1 MNNSGFNWALIQSFL
16 AALEHGSLLGAARA
30 TGVSQPT
37 LGRHIAELE
46 SQLHLLLFERTGRGL
61 QPTAHALELAEAAR
75 AMQDGA
81 ARFSRLAS
89 GAGQAVQG
97 RVRLSA
103 SQPVACFLLPPI
115 LARMQQALPGIVVE
129 LVVSNAVSN
138 LLLREADIA
147 LRLVQ
152 PEQSTLV
159 AQRIGQ
165 VALQACASQAYL
177 ARRGVPQVPAELV
190 QHSIIAGDQNQEI
203 EAGFEALGLPTRQL
217 RYGLRTDDLN
227 AQWAAVK
234 AGLGIGF
241 MSQYLVTTDAT
252 VQPLLPMLEV
262 PALPLWIT
270 VHREL
275 RTSARIRAVYDF
287 LAQEVSLAL
296 QQVQTPAQSQSADAI
311 RLSDGKAEGETPGG
325 RDGAINPARPRS

>member
-1 MNNSGFNWALIQSFL
+1 MNNSNFNWALIQSFL

-37 LGRHIAELE
+37 LGRHMTELE
-46 SQLHLLLFERTGRGL
+46 SQLKLVLFERTGRGL

-75 AMQDGA
+75 AMQAGA
-81 ARFSRLAS
+81 ARFSRLAT
-89 GAGQAVQG
+89 GAGQTAHG

-152 PEQSTLV
+152 PEQNTLV
-159 AQRIGQ
+159 AQRIGE
-165 VALQACASQAYL
+165 VALQVCASEVYL
-177 ARRGVPQVPAELV
+177 ARNGVPQSPAELI
-190 QHSIIAGDQNQEI
+190 QHTIVAGDRNRDI
-203 EAGFEALGLPTRQL
+203 EAGFEALGLPVSQL
-217 RYGLRTDDLN
+217 QYGLRTDDLN
-227 AQWAAVK
+227 AQWAAVR

-241 MSQYLVTTDAT
+241 MSQYLVAT
-252 VQPLLPMLEV
+252 ESSIRPLLTTLKLPT
-262 PALPLWIT
+262 LPLWIT

-287 LAQEVSLAL
+287 LAAEVSHVL
-296 QQVQTPAQSQSADAI
+296 
-311 RLSDGKAEGETPGG
+311 
-325 RDGAINPARPRS
+325 RDSNS